1 MDLRATL
8 GYEAFKKDGMGLFI
22 KAMTDPEAAQKVSTD
37 MQTLFES
44 AWNQKGQ
51 AAGAMM
57 LCRLVGYVDGM
68 AGVVAGIH
76 QAGVQFLPIED
87 EDGKLISM
95 RVVLYPE
102 TKPVKPEKPQKPS
115 TDLDK
120 LEGPAYE
127 AALAAMT
134 PEARAKHLKND

>member
-8 GYEAFKKDGMGLFI
+8 GYEAFRKDGMGLFI
-22 KAMTDPEAAQKVSTD
+22 KAMTDPEAAGKVATD
-37 MQTLFES
+37 MQTLLES

-51 AAGAMM
+51 AGGAMM
-57 LCRLVGYVDGM
+57 LCRLVGYVEGL

-76 QAGVQFLPIED
+76 QAGVQFLPVED
-87 EDGKLISM
+87 EDGKPISL

-102 TKPVKPEKPQKPS
+102 SKPLKPEKLPKPFA
-115 TDLDK
+115 DLDK

-127 AALAAMT
+127 AALAEMT
-134 PEARAKHLKND
+134 DAERRKYLESA

>member
-22 KAMTDPEAAQKVSTD
+22 KAMTDPEAAGKVTTD
-37 MQTLFES
+37 MQTLLES

-51 AAGAMM
+51 AGGAMM
-57 LCRLVGYVDGM
+57 LCRLVGYVEGL

-76 QAGVQFLPIED
+76 QAGVQFLPVED
-87 EDGKLISM
+87 EDGQPISL

-102 TKPVKPEKPQKPS
+102 SKAKPAKPTKPS

>member
-1 MDLRATL
+1 
-8 GYEAFKKDGMGLFI
+8 
-22 KAMTDPEAAQKVSTD
+22 
-37 MQTLFES
+37 MQTLLET
-44 AWNQKGQ
+44 AWSQKGQ
-51 AAGAMM
+51 AGGAMM
-57 LCRLVGYVDGM
+57 LCRLVGYVESL

-87 EDGKLISM
+87 EDGKPISM

-102 TKPVKPEKPQKPS
+102 SKANPEKPPKPS

-120 LEGPAYE
+120 LDGPAYE

-134 PEARAKHLKND
+134 PAERAKHLKND